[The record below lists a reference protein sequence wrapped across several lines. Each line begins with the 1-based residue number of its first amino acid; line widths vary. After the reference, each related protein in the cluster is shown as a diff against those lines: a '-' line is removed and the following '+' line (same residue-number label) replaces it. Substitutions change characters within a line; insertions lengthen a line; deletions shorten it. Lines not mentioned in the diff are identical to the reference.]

1 MADEANPMTP
11 LTRVDAAREPRRVR
25 RRLGE
30 LLLGEGVLDEQQL
43 AHALEN
49 TLIVNGRRER
59 LGQTVVR
66 LGFVTE
72 EVIARTLA
80 AQLDLVYVGEDEVR
94 VDERTALLVPAAL
107 AERHRILPLARDGD
121 TLVVACADPTDVVA
135 LDDVRLASGARR
147 VRVLV
152 ATPTVLTGA
161 IRQVYG
167 FEGRASELLDAISV
181 DDDAAEDTDTDLDVD
196 DGPVVKLAEGILAEA
211 LKTGTSDVHV
221 EPGGSQTVVRYRVDG
236 VLQQVMTVPRT
247 KSGALLS
254 RLKLMAGMDIAERRR
269 PQDGRATFRAGGE
282 AVDLRVSSL
291 PSLHGETLVLRLL
304 RKGTERLGMADVG
317 FTDAHLAV
325 VLDAIERPQGLVLI
339 TGPTGSGKT
348 SSLYGFLGHL
358 ADDEHNII
366 TLEDPVEYELNGVNQ
381 TQINERIGFTFARA
395 IRTVLRQ
402 DPDIVMVGEIRD
414 PETAELALQASLTG
428 HLVFS
433 TLHTNTA
440 SAAMIRLRDLGVPS
454 YLVASS
460 LTLVIAQRLA
470 RRVCPN
476 CAEPAQPSERILASL
491 RLDARDFTNAE
502 LRVGKGC
509 GACNHSGYRGR
520 IGVFEILLID
530 PAVRELLVGNGTEAQ
545 IRSAAQQGGMRTLRE
560 DALRLAKAG
569 MTTLE
574 EVLRVTPAD
583 DSQEGTCPVC
593 AQPVEPDFSQCPWC
607 GVHLRPEAC
616 AVCERPLSTG
626 WSTCP
631 QCGTAVPKPELAPP
645 ADPAHSHP

>member
-11 LTRVDAAREPRRVR
+11 LTRVDTAREPRRVR

-30 LLLGEGVLDEQQL
+30 LLLGEGVLDENQL
-43 AHALEN
+43 AYALEN
-49 TLIVNGRRER
+49 SLVANGRRER

-66 LGFVTE
+66 LGFVSE
-72 EVIARTLA
+72 DVIARTLA
-80 AQLDLVYVGEDEVR
+80 GQLDLVYVGEDEVR
-94 VDERTALLVPAAL
+94 VDESTAVLVPAAL
-107 AERHRILPLARDGD
+107 AERHRILPLTREGD

-147 VRVLV
+147 LRVLV
-152 ATPTVLTGA
+152 ATPTVLAGA

-181 DDDAAEDTDTDLDVD
+181 DDEVGEDADADADVD
-196 DGPVVKLAEGILAEA
+196 DGPVVRLAEGILAEA
-211 LKTGTSDVHV
+211 LRTGTSDVHV
-221 EPGGSQTVVRYRVDG
+221 EPGGVHTVVRYRVDG
-236 VLQQVMTVPRT
+236 VLQQVMTVPRS
-247 KSGALLS
+247 KAGALLS

-269 PQDGRATFRAGGE
+269 PQDGRAAFRAGGV

-291 PSLHGETLVLRLL
+291 PSLHGETIVIRLL

-317 FTDAHLAV
+317 FTDAHLAT
-325 VLDAIERPQGLVLI
+325 VLDIIERPQGLILI

-358 ADDEHNII
+358 AGDAHNII

-440 SAAMIRLRDLGVPS
+440 SAAMIRLRDLGIPS

-476 CAEPAQPSERILASL
+476 CTAPDEPSERLLASL
-491 RLDARDFTNAE
+491 RLDARDFADAD
-502 LRVGKGC
+502 LRVGRGC
-509 GACNHSGYRGR
+509 GACNQSGYRGR
-520 IGVFEILLID
+520 IGVFEILTVD
-530 PAVRELLVGNGTEAQ
+530 AGVRELLVGNGSEAQ
-545 IRSAAQQGGMRTLRE
+545 IRLAARQSGMHSLRE
-560 DALRLAKAG
+560 DALRLAKEG
-569 MTTLE
+569 VTTLE

-583 DSQEGTCPVC
+583 DAEVGNCPVC

-607 GVHLRPEAC
+607 GVHLRPDAC
-616 AVCERPLSTG
+616 AACEQPLSVG
-626 WSTCP
+626 WSVCP
-631 QCGTAVPKPELAPP
+631 RCGTDVPKTEAAPQ
-645 ADPAHSHP
+645 AAEAHSHP